1 MLYDFFAQHL
11 NYPILFIWS
20 ILEGEIGLTLG
31 GLLSKEGVLHFEYVV
46 AIATAGAFIGDLSVF
61 LIGRLFS
68 KKVDIWFASK
78 REQIDSVRDAFER
91 YGSWLIFFERYLY
104 GAHIPTLLIIGS
116 SSYSFL
122 KFLVLDIIAVFI
134 WAITFVTL
142 GYTFDKEFITLLNL
156 ISKYLTAFVIL
167 VIFIFVL
174 RKSMGGKSSKSES

>member
-31 GLLSKEGVLHFEYVV
+31 GLLCKEGVLRFEYVV

-61 LIGRLFS
+61 LIGRFFSRKVDVWFVS
-68 KKVDIWFASK
+68 KK
-78 REQIDSVRDAFER
+78 EQIDGVRDSFAK
-91 YGSWLIFFERYLY
+91 YGSLLIFFERYLY

-116 SSYSFL
+116 SKYSFL
-122 KFLVLDIIAVFI
+122 KFVFLDILAVFV

-142 GYTFDKEFITLLNL
+142 GYTFDKEFIALLNL
-156 ISKYLTAFVIL
+156 ISKYMSAFVIL
-167 VIFIFVL
+167 LIFIFVL
-174 RKSMGGKSSKSES
+174 KKAMGKQGSDST

>member
-11 NYPILFIWS
+11 SYPILFIWS

-31 GLLSKEGVLHFEYVV
+31 GLLAKKGVLRFEYVV

-61 LIGRLFS
+61 LIGRFFS
-68 KKVDIWFASK
+68 KKVDVWFASK
-78 REQIDSVRDAFER
+78 KEQVKSIQNAFAK

-116 SSYSFL
+116 SKYSFL

-134 WAITFVTL
+134 WATTFVTL
-142 GYTFDKEFITLLNL
+142 GYLFDKEFIALLNL
-156 ISKYLTAFVIL
+156 ISKYMSAFIIL
-167 VIFIFVL
+167 LVFILVL
-174 RKSMGGKSSKSES
+174 RKLMIRR

>member
-1 MLYDFFAQHL
+1 MYDFFAEHL
-11 NYPILFIWS
+11 SYQILFIWS

-31 GLLSKEGVLHFEYVV
+31 GLLSKEGILHFEYVV

-78 REQIDSVRDAFER
+78 KEQIDSVRDAFAK

-116 SSYSFL
+116 SKYSFL

-134 WAITFVTL
+134 WALTFVTL
-142 GYTFDKEFITLLNL
+142 GYTFDKEFISLLNL
-156 ISKYLTAFVIL
+156 ISKYMSAFVIL
-167 VIFIFVL
+167 VVFLFVL
-174 RKSMGGKSSKSES
+174 KKIKGGATSKHE